1 MLSLE
6 LLDSIDRYLIG
17 VTSPHDLEGWVV
29 ANLQR
34 VMDSAD
40 PKAIRIANEIDALF
54 VELGEGIINLD
65 TLRDRLGDLMAE
77 TSTYS

>member
-1 MLSLE
+1 M
-6 LLDSIDRYLIG
+6 
-17 VTSPHDLEGWVV
+17 V

-40 PKAIRIANEIDALF
+40 PKAIRMANEIDALF

-65 TLRDRLGDLMAE
+65 TFRDRLGNLVAE
-77 TSTYS
+77 TSTPS

>member
-1 MLSLE
+1 MLLLE
-6 LLDSIDRYLIG
+6 LLDSVNRYLIG
-17 VTSPHDLEGWVV
+17 VLSAHDLEGWVV

-34 VMDSAD
+34 VMDSGD

-65 TLRDRLGDLMAE
+65 TLRDQLGNLVAE
-77 TSTYS
+77 TSTHS